1 MDLYTFT
8 AFLNGVQE
16 AIDQGDPAYTSTA
29 QFFCETNS
37 ENRSHGRCTVQVPLC
52 SIDLKSGTQWTC
64 PWPHCGKSY
73 TFRLNLPGNT
83 KEVITNEVE
92 LANSLHRRFTGLN
105 GVVESRTARLEEATD
120 GLMNAIG
127 SLKKQDYP
135 RRFADEDAQA
145 TTVLNK
151 IVEALENISA
161 ATDLTQQTVMGLHRG
176 VCQVESDS
184 VTDIIAKM
192 DKIYKSVSA
201 LWNIGEMSD
210 LPSRLSS
217 IDDSLYILQKGRRGS
232 KRPPSSDGGLRV
244 SSSERRPHR
253 KSFS

>member
-1 MDLYTFT
+1 MDLYYTFT
-8 AFLNGVQE
+8 ALLNGKPI
-16 AIDQGDPAYTSTA
+16 AIDQGDPTYTTTT

-37 ENRSHGRCTVQVPLC
+37 ENIPHLRCTIQVPLC
-52 SIDLKSGTQWTC
+52 SIDLKSGTQWIC
-64 PWPHCGKSY
+64 PWQHCGNSY

-120 GLMNAIG
+120 GLMNAIE

-151 IVEALENISA
+151 IMETLENISA
-161 ATDLTQQTVMGLHRG
+161 ATGLTQQTVMGLHRG
-176 VCQVESDS
+176 VCQIESDN
-184 VTDIIAKM
+184 VKDIIPKM

-201 LWNIGEMSD
+201 LWD
-210 LPSRLSS
+210 VR
-217 IDDSLYILQKGRRGS
+217 YA
-232 KRPPSSDGGLRV
+232 V
-244 SSSERRPHR
+244 
-253 KSFS
+253 